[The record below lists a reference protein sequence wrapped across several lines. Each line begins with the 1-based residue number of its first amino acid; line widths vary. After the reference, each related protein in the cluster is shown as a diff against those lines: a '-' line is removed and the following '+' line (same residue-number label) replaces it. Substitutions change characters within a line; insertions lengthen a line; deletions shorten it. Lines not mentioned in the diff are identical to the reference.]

1 MSLWDSVF
9 GQATQGMYNQG
20 LANQQ
25 TSYAQQASL
34 SNSMAQQQMAYYKSL
49 NSGFGQY
56 QPPPLPRFVYEN
68 CAMNLEEFAKKLFPE
83 DEQAQLIFILRH
95 TGV

>member
-34 SNSMAQQQMAYYKSL
+34 SSSMAQQQML
-49 NSGFGQY
+49 NYNQNMGSIY
-56 QPPPLPRFVYEN
+56 QQVQLPRFVYEN
-68 CAMNLEEFAKKLFPE
+68 CAMNLEEFAKKLFPD
-83 DEQAQLIFILRH
+83 DEQAQLIFILKH